1 MNSNNVIFWVKTN
14 QNKIPSTKKFDSKEI
29 PKNYLS
35 LDKNLR
41 PWDPYSDTLSAAI
54 MSGLEFLPINYKT
67 NILYFGFFNQ
77 EKILHFLDLTN
88 NSKQL
93 IFKTNNVK
101 QHFIHEK
108 VSVINEI
115 CELENQDFSDFD
127 TIFFNEKNFSLE
139 QILDISQKYL
149 KKNGYLII
157 RRSKENKENI
167 NKFFKNLRSSIE
179 ILQEVNIENFFKNE
193 IMIISKMAVRESKI
207 SKI

>member
-1 MNSNNVIFWVKTN
+1 MTTESR
-14 QNKIPSTKKFDSKEI
+14 Q
-29 PKNYLS
+29 Y
-35 LDKNLR
+35 
-41 PWDPYSDTLSAAI
+41 
-54 MSGLEFLPINYKT
+54 
-67 NILYFGFFNQ
+67 
-77 EKILHFLDLTN
+77 N